1 MSPAM
6 VVEGLS
12 KVYKRLTRKEEVVE
26 IDIETLP
33 IERPKSPRSVVQEE
47 GGLAHAT
54 TAIDADQRGGE
65 VNLAK
70 DATLYRIAQVAQQV
84 IVCSIECLHYFILML
99 GLDTYILVWQRYAN
113 FFN

>member
-1 MSPAM
+1 M
-6 VVEGLS
+6 VVKALGE
-12 KVYKRLTRKEEVVE
+12 VHQRLTRKEEVVQ

-33 IERPKSPRSVVQEE
+33 IERPKSPRSVVQQKS
-47 GGLAHAT
+47 GLAHAT
-54 TAIDADQRGGE
+54 TAIDADERGGE

-70 DATLYRIAQVAQQV
+70 EAALYRIAQVAQQV

-99 GLDTYILVWQRYAN
+99 GLDTYILVGQRYAN